1 MDAGRTD
8 QNAVLQTIRQA
19 FLREGDYPVSN
30 APENLKYTKTHEW
43 VLIDGDVATIGMTDY
58 AQGELGDITYLEL
71 PETGSAVSA
80 SEPFGVVESVKA
92 ASDIYAP
99 VDGEVIEVNDTAV
112 SGPDVINKSP
122 YDDAWLLK
130 IRVGEGAGADLM
142 DAEAY
147 GKYLDEVAH

>member
-1 MDAGRTD
+1 
-8 QNAVLQTIRQA
+8 
-19 FLREGDYPVSN
+19 VSN
-30 APENLKYTKTHEW
+30 TPANLKYTKTHEW

-71 PETGSAVSA
+71 PEAGSAVSA

-99 VDGEVIEVNDTAV
+99 VDGEVLEVNDSAV
-112 SGPDVINKSP
+112 TGPDVINKSP

-130 IRVGEGAGADLM
+130 VKVLDGAASDLM

-147 GKYLDEVAH
+147 GKYLDEVGH

>member
-1 MDAGRTD
+1 M
-8 QNAVLQTIRQA
+8 
-19 FLREGDYPVSN
+19 SN
-30 APENLKYTKTHEW
+30 TPENLKYTKTHEW
-43 VLIDGDVATIGMTDY
+43 VLIDGDVATIGMSDY

-71 PETGSAVSA
+71 PDVGTSLSA

-99 VDGEVIEVNDTAV
+99 VDGEVLEINDSAV
-112 SGPDVINKSP
+112 AGPDVINTSP

-130 IRVGEGAGADLM
+130 IKIADGAGADLM

-147 GKYLDEVAH
+147 GKYLEEVAH